1 MLKPFGDFYLQVDTT
16 CAKNKSSRATTS
28 TTSTTAESAIE
39 SKLLKSLQQRR
50 GSITTSMTID
60 NDEEEVQ
67 IEAEFYGNSSTN
79 RQTTQCA
86 TTIITPSSTSSS
98 ICSTTPL
105 VFAPPPVKTAKRGR
119 PFKLNLAAITSNNQN
134 STNCSPPVN
143 SKRAYSATESSDTIS
158 GGPLNLSKRQSFERT
173 ETEMEMPPLLPIRQ
187 LKHYFQSGQQRR
199 EMLGSTGSGCEGETS
214 STETSPNPKDVL
226 SDQADV
232 FAEGVQVF
240 RNGSLLV
247 GNHELRRPE
256 VESVDS
262 ENEAKLVGE
271 PKISFRN
278 NLRDKRVTGFEGL
291 MTISEAIKLQKQQ
304 DEESKVLKRSE
315 VFQPYFRTPEV
326 SESSYCPHLATAKL
340 PPLTLTDY
348 ANDQVI
354 IFNIKRP
361 VQIILLIYLAMKI
374 MFRNFSW
381 VFLINYMY

>member
-1 MLKPFGDFYLQVDTT
+1 
-16 CAKNKSSRATTS
+16 
-28 TTSTTAESAIE
+28 
-39 SKLLKSLQQRR
+39 
-50 GSITTSMTID
+50 
-60 NDEEEVQ
+60 
-67 IEAEFYGNSSTN
+67 
-79 RQTTQCA
+79 
-86 TTIITPSSTSSS
+86 
-98 ICSTTPL
+98 
-105 VFAPPPVKTAKRGR
+105 
-119 PFKLNLAAITSNNQN
+119 
-134 STNCSPPVN
+134 
-143 SKRAYSATESSDTIS
+143 
-158 GGPLNLSKRQSFERT
+158 
-173 ETEMEMPPLLPIRQ
+173 MEMPPLLPIRQ

-247 GNHELRRPE
+247 GNHELKKPE

-304 DEESKVLKRSE
+304 DEESKVLKRSSE
-315 VFQPYFRTPEV
+315 VFQPCFRPPEV